1 MGEAFIRFGSLAN
14 ALNAARNGY
23 EKRLQIQIKVL
34 LEALKCYKDIEGQK
48 EVQQNFENS
57 KAVTE
62 LYFTSLD
69 HL

>member
-1 MGEAFIRFGSLAN
+1 MHFWSVEIIARF
-14 ALNAARNGY
+14 
-23 EKRLQIQIKVL
+23 EEL